1 MSLSNTTLLA
11 EIMTHAVHSIAPDT
25 SLKDA
30 TRLMSTEKI
39 SSLLVERDGISI
51 GIIAESNITR
61 ALHERCAPETAAV
74 DIMSQPLI
82 TARSDLDLL
91 SARHLI
97 DSHGIRH
104 LVVVDNRGK
113 TLGIVSDTDFRL
125 FLGINAFRNL
135 RTLEKVMDR
144 KMPCLPPE
152 ALLEKAIAGMLKQ
165 GMDYVIVANHGVP
178 LGIITERD
186 MPRLLHDHPNPHEIT
201 VAQAMSHP
209 VMSLSHDKSVTAAL
223 EIMAEHRLRH
233 MVVLD
238 EHGLIVGVISQHK
251 LFEQLAMH
259 QMESALGKAHQEHA
273 QRRLETHLQMAMS
286 TLNAGAWEYI
296 HETDQFVISDGLAN
310 LMTGLSLDIPVG
322 MADWLAHV
330 HPEDAPRIS
339 VAVDQLN
346 EGKNPGQLE
355 YRVRSQDGN
364 WIWLESSTNVVEKK
378 PNGSARLSIGIITD
392 ITKRHAEREQILRQN
407 RALTLLRGVAQAM
420 SRNDDETSF
429 LAEVCILITE
439 VAGYRLAWV
448 AEAQN
453 DSAHSIRPLAE
464 AGFDLGYLKS
474 VKISWA
480 DDEYGQGP
488 TGRAIRTGVPVACRN
503 VLNDPNYAPWRDIAL
518 RCGYQSTIAMPLRLS
533 GKIIGS
539 INIYSDEPDI
549 FDDTEISLLED
560 MAGEIGA
567 GIGRLQA
574 INKLAENEAA
584 LREAQT
590 IARLGHYRFDP
601 SADSWVC
608 SPVLDEIFGIDNS
621 YPHDFASWQALIHP
635 EDRAALTTYTQNE
648 ILGKKQSFKNEYRII
663 RHNDGITCWM
673 LGTGKLK
680 LDEAG
685 NVLEMIGTIQ
695 DITERRNA
703 QENMQQSL
711 ETLVEERT
719 TQLIVAKNQAESA
732 SRAKSAFLANM
743 SHEIRTPLNAIM
755 GLSHLAQR
763 DAETPA
769 QRDRLTKVGSAAQ
782 HLLAVL
788 NDILDFSKIEAGK
801 LVLENAEFSPADV
814 MANVRSLIIERAEAK
829 ELPVDIEIDP
839 SLPLVVRGDTMR
851 LQQILL
857 NFLSNAIK
865 FTEKGHITLAARL
878 LHRSADGLYMRCEVR
893 DTGIGITP
901 EIQSRLFHAF
911 EQADTSTTRRFGGT
925 GLGLAISLRLA
936 EAMGGAIGVN
946 SEDGKG
952 SVFWFTARLG
962 ISEAGAAPIIRS
974 TAQQHPE
981 YQVAA
986 LHTGA
991 RVLLAE
997 DNPTNEEVA
1006 TELLE
1011 CAGIQV
1017 AVARDGAQAL
1027 ALAAREHF
1035 DLVLMDMQM
1044 PIMDG
1049 LEATRNIRTLPGW
1062 AKIPIL
1068 AMTANAFFEDRNAC
1082 LNAGMNDHVP
1092 KPVDPE
1098 VLFAALLKWLPE
1110 QPAAAFA
1117 VSQAVASQAPG
1128 QIAQP
1133 AKPQS
1138 TNIPGLDIELGLKS
1152 VRGRMESYLRL
1163 LGNFAQ
1169 NHDADFQKIRDCLL
1183 SGDHTEARRL
1193 AHSLK
1198 GASGALGAHA
1208 VQHAAALLEMAI
1220 KESHPAAEIAVLI
1233 EDASAFY
1240 ERLQFDIAKLKPES
1254 SKAADETG
1262 LDASAVQ
1269 AIISNMRLQLINS
1282 DFSAVQTLSNHPDLF
1297 GKLLGDKQKQFAN
1310 CLSSFD
1316 FEIALALLDDSQKYE
1331 SGHAAS

>member
-1 MSLSNTTLLA
+1 MPLATTTLLA
-11 EIMTHAVHSIAPDT
+11 EIMTHAVRSIAPET
-25 SLKDA
+25 SLKEA
-30 TRLMSTEKI
+30 ARLMAAEKI

-51 GIIAESNITR
+51 GIITETNITR
-61 ALHERCAPETAAV
+61 ALHQRCAQETAASE
-74 DIMSQPLI
+74 IMSQPLI
-82 TARSDLDLL
+82 TARADLDLL
-91 SARHLI
+91 SARHLL

-104 LVVVDNRGK
+104 LIVIDNEGK
-113 TLGIVSDTDFRL
+113 TAGIVSDTDFRL
-125 FLGINAFRNL
+125 FLGISAFRNL
-135 RTLEKVMDR
+135 RTLDRVMER
-144 KMPCLPPE
+144 QMPCLPPE
-152 ALLEKAIAGMLKQ
+152 ALLEQAISSMLKQ
-165 GMDYVIVANHGVP
+165 GTDYVIVTNQGTP

-186 MPRLLHDHPNPHEIT
+186 MPRLLHNHPNPHDIT

-209 VMSLSHDKSVTAAL
+209 VVSIAQDKSVTTAL
-223 EIMAEHRLRH
+223 ELMAEHRLRH
-233 MVVLD
+233 MVILD
-238 EHGLIVGVISQHK
+238 TQGLIIGVVSQQR
-251 LFEQLAMH
+251 LFEQLAVH
-259 QMESALGKAHQEHA
+259 QMEAALTKARQEHD
-273 QRRLETHLQMAMS
+273 QRRLETHLRLAMGA
-286 TLNAGAWEYI
+286 LNAGAWEYF
-296 HETDQFVISDGLAN
+296 HERDQFVASEGLAH
-310 LMTGLSLDIPVG
+310 LMANLSLDIPLN
-322 MADWLAHV
+322 MSDWLSSI
-330 HPEDAPRIS
+330 HPEDAPMMTA
-339 VAVDQLN
+339 AVNRLN
-346 EGKNPGQLE
+346 HGITSGPIA
-355 YRVRSQDGN
+355 YRVQRHDGSWL
-364 WIWLESSTNVVEKK
+364 WIETNTLIIEKT
-378 PNGSARLSIGIITD
+378 PNGSPRLSVGVFTD
-392 ITKRHAEREQILRQN
+392 ISKRHAEHQQILRQN
-407 RALTLLRGVAQAM
+407 RALTLLSGVAHAI
-420 SRNDDETSF
+420 SRNEDEASF
-429 LAEVCILITE
+429 LAEICILITE
-439 VAGYRLAWV
+439 VGGYRLAWV
-448 AEAQN
+448 AEAEH
-453 DSAHSIRPLAE
+453 DSNHSIRPIAE
-464 AGFDLGYLKS
+464 AGFDPGYLNQ

-488 TGRAIRTGVPVACRN
+488 TGRAIRTGIPVVCRN
-503 VLNDPNYAPWRDIAL
+503 VLNDPIYAPWRDVAL
-518 RCGYQSTIAMPLRLS
+518 HCGYQSTIAMPLRLF
-533 GKIIGS
+533 GKVIGS
-539 INIYSDEPDI
+539 INVYSDQPDI
-549 FDDTEISLLED
+549 FDDAEVSLLED

-574 INKLAENEAA
+574 IKKLAESEAA
-584 LREAQT
+584 LLEAQT

-601 SADSWVC
+601 NRDHWEC
-608 SPVLDEIFGIDNS
+608 SPVLDELFGIDSS
-621 YPHDFASWQALIHP
+621 YPHDFAGWQALIHP
-635 EDRAALTTYTQNE
+635 EDRAALSAYTQNE

-673 LGTGKLK
+673 LGTGKLR

-695 DITERRNA
+695 DITERRHA
-703 QENMQQSL
+703 QESMQESL

-763 DAETPA
+763 DAETLA

-801 LVLENAEFSPADV
+801 LILENAEFSPADV
-814 MANVRSLIIERAEAK
+814 MANVRNLISERAEAK
-829 ELPVDIEIDP
+829 NLPVDIEIDP

-865 FTEKGHITLAARL
+865 FTEQGRITLAARL

-962 ISEAGAAPIIRS
+962 IAAPGSAPLIRHS
-974 TAQQHPE
+974 SQQHHE

-1017 AVARDGAQAL
+1017 VVARDGAQAL
-1027 ALAAREHF
+1027 ALAAREKF
-1035 DLVLMDMQM
+1035 DLILMDMQM

-1049 LEATRNIRTLPGW
+1049 LEATRHIRALPGW
-1062 AKIPIL
+1062 AEIPIL

-1082 LNAGMNDHVP
+1082 LQAGMNDHVP

-1098 VLFAALLKWLPE
+1098 VLFAAMLKWLPA
-1110 QPAAAFA
+1110 QTAATLA
-1117 VSQAVASQAPG
+1117 VSQVTPAMANAQTALPLKPG
-1128 QIAQP
+1128 
-1133 AKPQS
+1133 
-1138 TNIPGLDIELGLKS
+1138 TTRIPGLDIELGLKS

-1163 LGNFAQ
+1163 LGNFAL
-1169 NHDADFQKIRDCLL
+1169 NHSADFQKIRDCLL
-1183 SGDHTEARRL
+1183 SGDNTEARRL

-1198 GASGALGAHA
+1198 GAAGALGAHA
-1208 VQHAAALLEMAI
+1208 VQHAAALLETAI
-1220 KESHPAAEIAVLI
+1220 KESHPAAEIAGLI
-1233 EDASAFY
+1233 EDTSAFY
-1240 ERLQFDIAKLKPES
+1240 ERLQQDITKLKPES
-1254 SKAADETG
+1254 VKVADENP

-1269 AIISNMRLQLINS
+1269 AIINTMRQQLINS
-1282 DFSAVQTLSNHPDLF
+1282 DFSATQTLSSHQDLF
-1297 GKLLGDKQKQFAN
+1297 GKLLGDKQKQFEN
-1310 CLSSFD
+1310 CLNNFD
-1316 FEIALALLDDSQKYE
+1316 FEVALALLEHSQNNG
-1331 SGHAAS
+1331 SSHAGS

>member
-51 GIIAESNITR
+51 GIITESNIIR

-104 LVVVDNRGK
+104 LVVVDNQDK

-152 ALLEKAIAGMLKQ
+152 TLLEEAISCMLKQ

-209 VMSLSHDKSVTAAL
+209 VMSLTHDKSVTAAL

-238 EHGLIVGVISQHK
+238 EKGLIVGVISQHK

-310 LMTGLSLDIPVG
+310 LMDSLSLDIPVG
-322 MADWLAHV
+322 MADWLTHV
-330 HPEDAPRIS
+330 HPDDMQRIS

-346 EGKNPGQLE
+346 EGENPGQLE

-364 WIWLESSTNVVEKK
+364 WIWLESSTNVIEKK

-420 SRNDDETSF
+420 SRNEDEASF

-453 DSAHSIRPLAE
+453 DAAHSIRPLAE

-488 TGRAIRTGVPVACRN
+488 TGRAIRTGVPVACRD

-549 FDDTEISLLED
+549 FDDAEVSLLED

-601 SADSWVC
+601 NTDTWVC
-608 SPVLDEIFGIDNS
+608 SPVLDEILGIDSS
-621 YPHDFASWQALIHP
+621 YPHDFAGWQALIHP
-635 EDRAALTTYTQNE
+635 EDQAAMTAYIQNQ
-648 ILGKKQSFKNEYRII
+648 ILGKNQSFKNEYRII
-663 RHNDGITCWM
+663 RPNDGIACWM
-673 LGTGKLK
+673 HGTGKLR

-685 NVLEMIGTIQ
+685 NGLEVIGTIQ

-703 QENMQQSL
+703 QETMQQSL

-769 QRDRLTKVGSAAQ
+769 QRDRLNKVGNAAQ

-814 MANVRSLIIERAEAK
+814 MANVRNLISERAEAK

-865 FTEKGHITLAARL
+865 FTEKGRITLAARL

-962 ISEAGAAPIIRS
+962 ISEAGTAPMIRS
-974 TAQQHPE
+974 TPQQHPE

-997 DNPTNEEVA
+997 DNLTNEEVA

-1027 ALAAREHF
+1027 ALATREHF

-1049 LEATRNIRTLPGW
+1049 LEATRNIRALPGW
-1062 AKIPIL
+1062 ANIPIL

-1082 LNAGMNDHVP
+1082 INSGMNDHVP

-1098 VLFAALLKWLPE
+1098 VLFAALLKWLPA
-1110 QPAAAFA
+1110 QPAAALA
-1117 VSQAVASQAPG
+1117 VSQAEAPKAPS

-1133 AKPQS
+1133 AKPQT
-1138 TNIPGLDIELGLKS
+1138 TNIPGLDIEVGLKS

-1169 NHDADFQKIRDCLL
+1169 NHDADFQKIRDCLE

-1240 ERLQFDIAKLKPES
+1240 ERLQLDIAKLKPES
-1254 SKAADETG
+1254 SKASDETG

-1282 DFSAVQTLSNHPDLF
+1282 DFSAVQTMANHPDLF
-1297 GKLLGDKQKQFAN
+1297 GKLLGGKQKQFAN

-1316 FEIALALLDDSQKYE
+1316 FEIALALLDESQKNE

>member
-1 MSLSNTTLLA
+1 MSA
-11 EIMTHAVHSIAPDT
+11 
-25 SLKDA
+25 
-30 TRLMSTEKI
+30 EKI

-51 GIIAESNITR
+51 GIITESNITR
-61 ALHERCAPETAAV
+61 ALHERCAPETSAV

-104 LVVVDNRGK
+104 LVVVDNQGK

-144 KMPCLPPE
+144 KMPCLPPS
-152 ALLEKAIAGMLKQ
+152 ARLEQAIACMLEQ
-165 GMDYVIVANHGVP
+165 RVDYLIVANQGVP

-201 VAQAMSHP
+201 VTQAMSHP
-209 VMSLSHDKSVTAAL
+209 VMSLSHDKSVTTAL

-238 EHGLIVGVISQHK
+238 EKGLIVGVISQHK

-259 QMESALGKAHQEHA
+259 QMESALGKARQEHS

-286 TLNAGAWEYI
+286 TLNAGAWEYF
-296 HETDQFVISDGLAN
+296 HETDQFIVSEGLAN
-310 LMTGLSLDIPVG
+310 LMASLSLDTPIS
-322 MADWLAHV
+322 MADWLSHV
-330 HPEDAPRIS
+330 HPDDAPRIS

-346 EGKNPGQLE
+346 QGKNTGQLE
-355 YRVRSQDGN
+355 YRVRRQDGS
-364 WIWLESSTNVVEKK
+364 WIWLEISANVVEKK
-378 PNGSARLSIGIITD
+378 PNGSARLSIGILTD
-392 ITKRHAEREQILRQN
+392 ITKRHAEREQTLRQN

-420 SRNDDETSF
+420 SRNEDEASF

-448 AEAQN
+448 AEAQH
-453 DSAHSIRPLAE
+453 DAKRSIRPLAE
-464 AGFDLGYLKS
+464 AGFDPGYLNS

-480 DDEYGQGP
+480 NDEYGQGP
-488 TGRAIRTGVPVACRN
+488 TGRAIRTGIPVVCRD
-503 VLNDPNYAPWRDIAL
+503 VLNDPMYAPWRDVAL
-518 RCGYQSTIAMPLRLS
+518 ACGYQSTIAMPLRLS

-539 INIYSDEPDI
+539 INLYSDQPDI
-549 FDDTEISLLED
+549 LDDAEVSLLED

-574 INKLAENEAA
+574 ISKLAENEAA

-601 SADSWVC
+601 NADIWEC
-608 SPVLDEIFGIDNS
+608 SPVLDEIFGIDSS
-621 YPHDFASWQALIHP
+621 YPHDFAGWHALTHP
-635 EDRAALTTYTQNE
+635 EDKAHTQNE
-648 ILGKKQSFKNEYRII
+648 IFGKNRNFKVEYRIV
-663 RHNDGITCWM
+663 RPNDGITCWM
-673 LGTGKLK
+673 LGTGKIR

-685 NVLEMIGTIQ
+685 NVQEIIGTIQ

-703 QENMQQSL
+703 QESMQQSL

-719 TQLIVAKNQAESA
+719 TQLMVAKNQAESA

-769 QRDRLTKVGSAAQ
+769 QRDRLTKVGNAAQ

-814 MANVRSLIIERAEAK
+814 MTNVRNLIIERAETK
-829 ELPVDIEIDP
+829 GLPVDIEIDP
-839 SLPLVVRGDTMR
+839 NLPLVVRGDTMR

-865 FTEKGHITLAARL
+865 FTEQGRITIAARL

-962 ISEAGAAPIIRS
+962 ISEAGTAPIIRS
-974 TAQQHPE
+974 TTQQHPE
-981 YQVAA
+981 YQLAA

-1011 CAGIQV
+1011 CVGIHV

-1027 ALAAREHF
+1027 ALATRERF

-1049 LEATRNIRTLPGW
+1049 LEATRNIRMLPGW
-1062 AKIPIL
+1062 AEIPIL
-1068 AMTANAFFEDRNAC
+1068 AMTANAFYEDRNAC
-1082 LNAGMNDHVP
+1082 INAGMNDHVP

-1098 VLFAALLKWLPE
+1098 VLFAALLKWLPA
-1110 QPAAAFA
+1110 QPAAALT
-1117 VSQAVASQAPG
+1117 VSQASAPQASG
-1128 QIAQP
+1128 QTLTP
-1133 AKPQS
+1133 AKPQP
-1138 TNIPGLDIELGLKS
+1138 TKIPGLDIELGLKS

-1169 NHDADFQKIRDCLL
+1169 NHGADFQKIRDCLH
-1183 SGDHTEARRL
+1183 SGNHTEARRL

-1208 VQHAAALLEMAI
+1208 VQHAAALLETAI
-1220 KESHPAAEIAVLI
+1220 YESHPAAEIARLI
-1233 EDASAFY
+1233 EDASTFY
-1240 ERLQFDIAKLKPES
+1240 KRLQLDIAKLKPES
-1254 SKAADETG
+1254 GKAREESW
-1262 LDASAVQ
+1262 LDASAAQ
-1269 AIISNMRLQLINS
+1269 AIISNMRQQLINS
-1282 DFSAVQTLSNHPDLF
+1282 DFSAVQTLANHTDLF
-1297 GKLLGDKQKQFAN
+1297 GKLLGDKQRQFAN
-1310 CLSSFD
+1310 CLRSFD
-1316 FEIALALLDDSQKYE
+1316 FEMALALLDDSQKHR
-1331 SGHAAS
+1331 SGRAAS